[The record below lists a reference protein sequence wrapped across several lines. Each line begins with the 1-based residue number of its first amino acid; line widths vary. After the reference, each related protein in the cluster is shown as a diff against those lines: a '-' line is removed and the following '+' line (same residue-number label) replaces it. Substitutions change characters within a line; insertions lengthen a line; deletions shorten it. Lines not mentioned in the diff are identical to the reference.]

1 MQVLTP
7 SGSKLISSPK
17 SVKFPKNI
25 FSRDVSYGPPPAKLK
40 LRLYVSPFVLP
51 FIFKKKGKLSI
62 KNIICFNNRE
72 ERLQL
77 IGDKPSTSNEMGK
90 YGAISE
96 MNGSQNTAR
105 VLPSLVI
112 SKGFEISGRKL
123 QQPLQMYLVI

>member
-17 SVKFPKNI
+17 SVKLPKNI

-51 FIFKKKGKLSI
+51 FIFKKKGKLSV
-62 KNIICFNNRE
+62 KNIICNNRE

-90 YGAISE
+90 YGAVSE
-96 MNGSQNTAR
+96 MDGSQNR
-105 VLPSLVI
+105 VV
-112 SKGFEISGRKL
+112 
-123 QQPLQMYLVI
+123 